1 MRDMLRRNR
10 SALRN
15 IFGRYRRVL
24 RYVSRGANRPSL
36 SAANANSE
44 REND

>member
-24 RYVSRGANRPSL
+24 RYVSRGPNRASL

>member
-10 SALRN
+10 GVLRN
-15 IFGRYRRVL
+15 ILGRYRRVL
-24 RYVSRGANRPSL
+24 RYVSRGANRASL

>member
-15 IFGRYRRVL
+15 VLGRYRRVL
-24 RYVSRGANRPSL
+24 RYVSRGANRPGL
-36 SAANANSE
+36 STANANSQ